1 MKKRLFALALA
12 GVLAAATLTGCGSLK
27 GDETVATVDDTKI
40 DADLANFFARY
51 TQATYETYYSA
62 YLGEDMW
69 NSDASDGETYEESVK
84 SSVLKSLEDMILLEK
99 HMEDY
104 DVSITDEDKAT
115 IKETTQQFLD
125 DNSLDDKNL
134 VSGNKKTVNRALTLM
149 AVQQKMRT
157 AIQAGADTEVSD
169 EEAAKKSM
177 DYVFI
182 SYQTK
187 DDSGNSKD
195 VSDDE
200 KAQLK
205 SQAEAIA
212 SGLKEGGDLNA
223 LAEEQGATVQTL
235 TFDKDTTS
243 PDEDLIKAADAL
255 GEGESTDVIETEKG
269 CYVAKVTSLLDR
281 TATDSKKSQ
290 IVQERQT
297 KLYDDTLKKW
307 RKKADIKVHKSVW
320 KKVSFQKVSVKMN
333 TETQTPYTDQVQTD
347 DQAQTDN

>member
-62 YLGEDMW
+62 YMGEDMW

-99 HMEDY
+99 HMKDY
-104 DVSITDEDKAT
+104 DVSITDEDKAM

-134 VSGNKKTVNRALTLM
+134 VSGNEKTVNRALTLM

-157 AIQAGADTEVSD
+157 AIQAGTDTEVSD
-169 EEAAKKSM
+169 EEAAQKSM

-212 SGLKEGGDLNA
+212 SGLKEGGDLNT

-243 PDEDLIKAADAL
+243 PEEDLIKAADAL

-290 IVQERQT
+290 IVQERRT

-307 RKKADIKVHKSVW
+307 RKKADIKVHKDVW
-320 KKVSFQKVSVKMN
+320 KKVSFQKVSVKMK
-333 TETQTPYTDQVQTD
+333 TETQTPYADQVQTD
-347 DQAQTDN
+347 DQAQTK